1 MLVRRWF
8 FTVVVMVALLSAG
21 SVPAEVPVPIKD
33 LYTLTDGGSV
43 WLGAALG
50 GYLYYGG
57 CYQEDFYGCELVRT
71 PIGGSGVERV
81 KDIQPGPD
89 GSNPDHFMT
98 VGGLV
103 FFRANGNQLW
113 KTDGTEAGTQRVR
126 SFSSLSDP
134 RQDAFRWAAVG
145 NTLFFRAQD
154 NFGMELWMTD
164 GTTSSRID
172 LCGGSCSGDPR
183 WLTTLGS
190 SVIFS
195 GSNGSDVELWR
206 HQGGITTR
214 YADINPSGSSFPDHI
229 ESLGGVAVF
238 QAQDATEQGLFS
250 TDGATVSKIAGSA
263 TFFYGFTDLK
273 VAGGIAFFDGNDG
286 GVLSGRE
293 LWISNGT
300 QAGTALIKDIRPGS
314 FSSDPQDFAA
324 VGNLMYFTANDGT
337 NGRELWVSN
346 GNGAGTLP
354 LEIVP
359 GSGSPS
365 FQYDIVDLNGGQAFF
380 VADNGSGTGSAPWVS
395 NGTPAGT
402 ILLGDFVPG
411 SSGLVSG
418 QPMTT
423 SGFAFF
429 HGSASGS
436 ELWRSNGTTAG
447 TVPLTQL
454 STNSGGGA
462 PNQIVSYGGYGY
474 FCTDDGI
481 YGKELW
487 RTDGTTAGTF
497 LLQDLNPGYRSGC
510 DGNIVSSGGS
520 LYIPGINGTD
530 FGLWRSNGQPGGTV
544 WVKTF
549 NAAPQQLVA
558 YNGIVCFVAD
568 DGGGAGA
575 ELWCSNGTT
584 GGTYLVKDVY
594 PGSLPATITDLTAVG
609 GQLYF
614 GGRFNSTGDFEL
626 WKSNGTEMGTVV
638 VRDIQPGS
646 AGSFPGNFGA
656 VGSTV
661 LFTATTSADGTE
673 VWKTDGTVGGTV
685 MVKDINTSGSGAN
698 GAEGF
703 YQLGGYAYFVGD
715 DGSSGRELWRTDGTT
730 GNTTRVADIRPGSS
744 ASSPRNF
751 ALING
756 THLLFSADDGSAGR
770 EPWITD
776 GSSTTQLLD
785 INPSGSSDPVNFF
798 ATGVGNQIYFRAAAE
813 GYAAGLWTS
822 DLTPGGTM
830 AVSLLHPEG
839 GNPSNFAFAGS
850 KIVFTASAGVTGTEL
865 WSFGQADCG
874 DAPGAGYKTL
884 LADGAACHRT
894 DEVVG
899 PRLGSLID
907 ADDDGQPTPSADGD
921 DLDGTDDEDGVVFTS
936 PIQPDKLATFDVT
949 LSSTGFLNAWFD
961 WDADGD
967 WDEFEDHVIFNAQLG
982 AGTHTLSTLVPDWVT
997 VGPTAVRF
1005 RVDSHG
1011 TPLTGGTLFDG
1022 EVEDYAVEI
1031 TVDTADLAV
1040 TMSAPPAVDPGGTFQ
1055 ATVTT
1060 SNASGPDA
1068 ASGIDLIVDLNSP
1081 FTPCSWTC
1089 TGSGG
1094 ASCSATGVYGN
1105 SYAIEDVVDLPVGGS
1120 TTHVLTCA
1128 VASDADGDEFSYAYL
1143 ELPAHVVDPDENN
1156 NEAEALTSIQ
1166 ATADLSISVT
1176 DGVDGIVSPG
1186 VLNYTIEVQNPGP
1199 SDVFDLRIRDE
1210 FPPQLSNV
1218 SWSCGAIRGGVGC
1231 PGSSTGNIDEYLN
1244 LPAGTSVVF
1253 TVTADATGTPG
1264 ELIVNAPYLTLPMDF
1279 SDPDTGNNT
1288 ATDVTEFAIAMD
1300 GFDSG
1305 DFSEWSSVVGNVE

>member
-172 LCGGSCSGDPR
+172 LCGGSCDGDPR

-380 VADNGSGTGSAPWVS
+380 VADNGSGTGSEPWVS

-481 YGKELW
+481 HGKELW

-661 LFTATTSADGTE
+661 LFTAYTSADGDRTLE
-673 VWKTDGTVGGTV
+673 DRRHRRWHRHGQGHQYLGIRSQRCRRVLPARRLRLLRRRRRQLRPRAVADRWDHRQHDPGCGHPSREQRQLPAELRADQRHPSAVFRRRRQCRSRALDHRRQFHDPAPGHQPVRFVRSREFLRHRCRQPDLLPRGRGQLRGRPLDQRPDPRRDHGLVFAPSRGRQPEQLRLRRLEDRVHRIHRRHRQRALELRPGRLRRRSGGGLSRLCSPTAAPATAPTRWW
-685 MVKDINTSGSGAN
+685 DPGSGR
-698 GAEGF
+698 
-703 YQLGGYAYFVGD
+703 
-715 DGSSGRELWRTDGTT
+715 SSMPTTTD
-730 GNTTRVADIRPGSS
+730 
-744 ASSPRNF
+744 SPR
-751 ALING
+751 
-756 THLLFSADDGSAGR
+756 
-770 EPWITD
+770 
-776 GSSTTQLLD
+776 
-785 INPSGSSDPVNFF
+785 
-798 ATGVGNQIYFRAAAE
+798 
-813 GYAAGLWTS
+813 
-822 DLTPGGTM
+822 
-830 AVSLLHPEG
+830 
-839 GNPSNFAFAGS
+839 
-850 KIVFTASAGVTGTEL
+850 
-865 WSFGQADCG
+865 
-874 DAPGAGYKTL
+874 
-884 LADGAACHRT
+884 
-894 DEVVG
+894 
-899 PRLGSLID
+899 PR
-907 ADDDGQPTPSADGD
+907 P
-921 DLDGTDDEDGVVFTS
+921 
-936 PIQPDKLATFDVT
+936 
-949 LSSTGFLNAWFD
+949 
-961 WDADGD
+961 
-967 WDEFEDHVIFNAQLG
+967 
-982 AGTHTLSTLVPDWVT
+982 
-997 VGPTAVRF
+997 
-1005 RVDSHG
+1005 
-1011 TPLTGGTLFDG
+1011 
-1022 EVEDYAVEI
+1022 
-1031 TVDTADLAV
+1031 
-1040 TMSAPPAVDPGGTFQ
+1040 
-1055 ATVTT
+1055 TVTT
-1060 SNASGPDA
+1060 STVPM
-1068 ASGIDLIVDLNSP
+1068 
-1081 FTPCSWTC
+1081 TK
-1089 TGSGG
+1089 
-1094 ASCSATGVYGN
+1094 
-1105 SYAIEDVVDLPVGGS
+1105 
-1120 TTHVLTCA
+1120 
-1128 VASDADGDEFSYAYL
+1128 
-1143 ELPAHVVDPDENN
+1143 
-1156 NEAEALTSIQ
+1156 
-1166 ATADLSISVT
+1166 TA
-1176 DGVDGIVSPG
+1176 
-1186 VLNYTIEVQNPGP
+1186 
-1199 SDVFDLRIRDE
+1199 
-1210 FPPQLSNV
+1210 
-1218 SWSCGAIRGGVGC
+1218 
-1231 PGSSTGNIDEYLN
+1231 
-1244 LPAGTSVVF
+1244 
-1253 TVTADATGTPG
+1253 
-1264 ELIVNAPYLTLPMDF
+1264 
-1279 SDPDTGNNT
+1279 
-1288 ATDVTEFAIAMD
+1288 
-1300 GFDSG
+1300 
-1305 DFSEWSSVVGNVE
+1305 WSSPRPSNPTSWRPLT